1 MERKQ
6 TLSPKVISAEYDLNL
21 FYAEE
26 YDMETTETT
35 LDDNLTCQ
43 PSVYAQ
49 TDDGRTLRFYLDA
62 FKLDEKQTKSIAHRF
77 PEKEWGSDFFL
88 AIELFLAMT
97 KDRDPSI
104 DDMLA
109 KLPDPMTIDMTSDRQ
124 INWLY

>member
-1 MERKQ
+1 M
-6 TLSPKVISAEYDLNL
+6 SNKVVSAEYDLNL
-21 FYAEE
+21 FYAEDYNVE
-26 YDMETTETT
+26 TNETTW
-35 LDDNLTCQ
+35 DDNLTCQ

-62 FKLDEKQTKSIAHRF
+62 FELDAKQTKSIAHYF
-77 PEKEWGSDFFL
+77 PEEEWGSDFFIS
-88 AIELFLAMT
+88 IELFKALAE
-97 KDRDPSI
+97 DRDPGI